1 MVYKL
6 RKRYFAT
13 EYYVLFFF
21 TFLEF
26 RLYSNSDGRNTL
38 STQATTGNWILQFFL
53 GLKGGKHFIALSWEL
68 AEEMLRQM
76 AEVFLEYVMLHLN
89 AWDGTKSS

>member
-1 MVYKL
+1 MGMLEIHSVAL
-6 RKRYFAT
+6 R
-13 EYYVLFFF
+13 
-21 TFLEF
+21 
-26 RLYSNSDGRNTL
+26 
-38 STQATTGNWILQFFL
+38 LQQEIESYNFFL